1 MYNERE
7 AGQYGEFNFL
17 FMEPIKN
24 IKIISDLCPSDRIL
38 VCDELGVNTLQKYY
52 FIRKRVPV
60 VMDIIEVEGILVVDH
75 YYLWGAWIYRKFWRH
90 DVIIELGHHLLYNCF
105 GVHILTL
112 MNILDILELHDIPWA
127 QEKSEPV
134 VVFCWWWNVKKRRK
148 DSDDIV
154 VYLMPYIEMDIN

>member
-38 VCDELGVNTLQKYY
+38 VCDELGINTLQKYY

-75 YYLWGAWIYRKFWRH
+75 YYLWGAWIYSKF
-90 DVIIELGHHLLYNCF
+90 
-105 GVHILTL
+105 
-112 MNILDILELHDIPWA
+112 
-127 QEKSEPV
+127 
-134 VVFCWWWNVKKRRK
+134 
-148 DSDDIV
+148 
-154 VYLMPYIEMDIN
+154 